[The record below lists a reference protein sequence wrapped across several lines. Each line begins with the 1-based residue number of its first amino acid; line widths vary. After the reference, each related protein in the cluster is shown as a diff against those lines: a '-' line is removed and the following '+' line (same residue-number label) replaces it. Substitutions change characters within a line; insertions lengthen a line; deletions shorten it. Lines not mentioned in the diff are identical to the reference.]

1 MKRRVVTVLLAVC
14 RVIDARAVVR
24 KRASQAGLQE
34 LLHVKIFASSL
45 TESPFSRS
53 PTVVVLSWLFFRPP
67 NYHPPVLILLF
78 YSLVSY
84 TPLEEN
90 FHEEKYRKE
99 GTSIR
104 DFSFFLRFNKKF
116 RLQYQIFWFF
126 KNEIMYGINRINFGK
141 DFWKFFGNFG
151 ISRGTVEFNFRLYE
165 IDDRFYHDSASKL

>member
-34 LLHVKIFASSL
+34 LPHVKIFASSL
-45 TESPFSRS
+45 TERVLPFHIR
-53 PTVVVLSWLFFRPP
+53 LSWLFFRPP
-67 NYHPPVLILLF
+67 NYHPPVLVFFLS
-78 YSLVSY
+78 YSLENY

-104 DFSFFLRFNKKF
+104 DFSFFLRFDKKF
-116 RLQYQIFWFF
+116 RLQHHIFWFF
-126 KNEIMYGINRINFGK
+126 KNEIMYGINRVNFGK
-141 DFWKFFGNFG
+141 HFWKFFENFG
-151 ISRGTVEFNFRLYE
+151 IST
-165 IDDRFYHDSASKL
+165 DRI